1 MTRLLILWVA
11 LVFIVGF
18 AYLTY
23 RAVAEQ
29 GLTAASLLSA
39 FIVVLL
45 GVGIVGALRNPPR
58 G

>member
-29 GLTAASLLSA
+29 GLTVASLLSA

>member
-11 LVFIVGF
+11 LVFIAGL

-29 GLTAASLLSA
+29 GFTPASALSI

-45 GVGIVGALRNPPR
+45 GVGIVGALRNPPPR
-58 G
+58 